1 MMSVGVMA
9 MTGLVTAGSAV
20 AAEPAAAYTDSLCF
34 KQYDRYPNSY
44 QLIYPLRYRI
54 SCWRDYNWFEESWLG
69 GSRRDGW
76 T

>member
-1 MMSVGVMA
+1 MMSVGVLA

-20 AAEPAAAYTDSLCF
+20 AAPAASAYTDSYCY
-34 KQYDRYPNSY
+34 KKYDKNGY

-54 SCWRDYNWFEESWLG
+54 SCYRDYSWWEESWLG
-69 GSRRDGW
+69 GNHSDGW